1 MIDSEDM
8 VTIAKTLPD
17 FTYSWSN
24 SFRYK
29 DLFLNVLIVGVQGND
44 IVNLGK
50 FMLEGGTDGVGRN
63 LLNRWTPENENTT
76 VAGHDVLGNQRNSSQ
91 WVENGSYLRVKNIT
105 FGYNL
110 PSKFLKKF
118 KINAVKVYVTGTNL
132 LTFTNYSGFD
142 PEANNASSIASGNNS
157 GPFTGFDM
165 ASYPSQKQYAIG
177 LDITF

>member
-63 LLNRWTPENENTT
+63 LLNRWTPENEI
-76 VAGHDVLGNQRNSSQ
+76 RP
-91 WVENGSYLRVKNIT
+91 LRVTMYLEISET
-105 FGYNL
+105 L
-110 PSKFLKKF
+110 
-118 KINAVKVYVTGTNL
+118 
-132 LTFTNYSGFD
+132 
-142 PEANNASSIASGNNS
+142 ASG
-157 GPFTGFDM
+157 
-165 ASYPSQKQYAIG
+165 
-177 LDITF
+177 